1 MKMTKSHIDLSTTAS
16 LSYDGYKTTYETV
29 PLKDPPLQPSVHEL

>member
-16 LSYDGYKTTYETV
+16 LSDDVYKTTYEIV
-29 PLKDPPLQPSVHEL
+29 PSNDPSLQPSVHQL